1 VTDVETAGALEKSI
15 RIIFENIIGL
25 IIDIDTF
32 RESFGKQNIEKKKRN
47 VSPHIYKKNKRT
59 ETYKQD
65 E

>member
-32 RESFGKQNIEKKKRN
+32 RESFGKQNIEKKEKKRF
-47 VSPHIYKKNKRT
+47 T
-59 ETYKQD
+59 TYI
-65 E
+65 